1 VRLTAKD
8 RKHLIETLNI
18 ALQKLGEE
26 LVDAEDALARLRAK
40 GFEESSN
47 LVCEQ
52 LIIQHSL
59 NQRIERAMG
68 LLEKASGAS
77 DANQEI

>member
-26 LVDAEDALARLRAK
+26 LVDVEDELARLRAK
-40 GFEESSN
+40 GFEEASRP
-47 LVCEQ
+47 VCEQ
-52 LIIQHSL
+52 LIQQHSL

-77 DANQEI
+77 DQ